1 MNTQELKGQWNT
13 IRGKVKEKWGQLT
26 DDDLQIAGGDFH
38 QLIGTIQQRTGE
50 TRQQIEEY
58 LSSITEGGQDA
69 MQQMQEQF
77 RRASEMAQQG
87 MGQAREAAQRG
98 IEMAEKWVESR
109 PAESLAAILGLGLI
123 TGVVVGLL
131 LRSEA

>member
-26 DDDLQIAGGDFH
+26 DDDLQIASGDFN

-50 TRQQIEEY
+50 TRQQIEQF
-58 LSSITEGGQDA
+58 LSSVTEGGQDA
-69 MQQMQEQF
+69 MQMMQEQF
-77 RRASEMAQQG
+77 LRAAEAAQQG
-87 MGQAREAAQRG
+87 IGQAREAAQRG
-98 IEMAEKWVESR
+98 VEMAEKWVESR
-109 PAESLAAILGLGLI
+109 PAESMAAVLGIGLI

-131 LRSEA
+131 LRSDA

>member
-26 DDDLQIAGGDFH
+26 DDDLQIASGDFN
-38 QLIGTIQQRTGE
+38 QLIGTIQQHTGE
-50 TRQQIEEY
+50 TRQQIEQF
-58 LSSITEGGQDA
+58 LSSVTEGGQDA
-69 MQQMQEQF
+69 IQMMQEQF
-77 RRASEMAQQG
+77 LRAAEAAQQG

-98 IEMAEKWVESR
+98 VEMAEKWVESR
-109 PAESLAAILGLGLI
+109 PAESMAAVLGIGLI

-131 LRSEA
+131 LRSDA

>member
-26 DDDLQIAGGDFH
+26 DDDLQIAGGDFN

-50 TRQQIEEY
+50 TRQQIEQF
-58 LSSITEGGQDA
+58 LSSVTDGGHEA
-69 MQQMQEQF
+69 IQQMQEQF
-77 RRASEMAQQG
+77 RRASEAAQQG
-87 MGQAREAAQRG
+87 MGQARDAAQRG
-98 IEMAEKWVESR
+98 VEMAERWVESR
-109 PAESLAAILGLGLI
+109 PAESMAAVLGIGLI